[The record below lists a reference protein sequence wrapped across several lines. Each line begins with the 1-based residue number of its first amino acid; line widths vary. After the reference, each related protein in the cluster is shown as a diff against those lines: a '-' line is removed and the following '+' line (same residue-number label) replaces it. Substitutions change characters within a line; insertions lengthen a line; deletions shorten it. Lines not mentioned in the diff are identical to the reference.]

1 LDKETQMDTNRKIK
15 NRYDRI
21 AKYFDSM
28 EKPMGTSGFAK
39 WRKELIQQVNG
50 KTLEVGVGTGKN
62 LPYYVKDIS
71 LTAIDFSKNMLDKAK
86 YKNELPNAI
95 FLEMDVQD
103 MNFEDNTFDTVITS
117 CVFCSVPDPV
127 KGLKE
132 IKRVLK
138 PDGQLIMLEH
148 VRSKGKVLGTLM
160 DWFNFIP
167 VNVMGS
173 NINRRTRQNLIEA
186 GFYDIKETELWK
198 DIVKFFYVKNEK
210 LIL

>member
-1 LDKETQMDTNRKIK
+1 MDTNRKIK

-86 YKNELPNAI
+86 YKNELPSAI

>member
-1 LDKETQMDTNRKIK
+1 MDTNRKIK